1 MASGPVLGI
10 DFGTSNSAAA
20 LMQADGRVQVMKLDG
35 ARDEMPTAV
44 FFSMESRSVLY
55 GSEAMRAYLTGTEGR
70 LLRSLKSLLGSALMA
85 AVMAGLGVI
94 ETPQA
99 LALVTAVGVVATR
112 VESLIGASL
121 QSRLPWLTNEAVNA
135 LQTLVAALLAMGLA
149 QRVPGAL

>member
-1 MASGPVLGI
+1 VP
-10 DFGTSNSAAA
+10 
-20 LMQADGRVQVMKLDG
+20 R
-35 ARDEMPTAV
+35 
-44 FFSMESRSVLY
+44 
-55 GSEAMRAYLTGTEGR
+55 GTEGAI
-70 LLRSLKSLLGSALMA
+70 SLEGTAASVLGSALMA

-99 LALVTAVGVVATR
+99 LALVTAIGVVATM

-149 QRVPGAL
+149 LRVPGAL